1 MLPYQANSDA
11 LVPPPALL
19 PLPAELV
26 LPLSLS
32 DDDLVFALTVFAL
45 FFFSL
50 LASVCSPLDFG
61 GLDLGYADA
70 LVAFARIVFLGVDL
84 GEGFGVAFGFAV
96 AFGTCVSIGVGFGNS
111 ISLFA

>member
-1 MLPYQANSDA
+1 
-11 LVPPPALL
+11 
-19 PLPAELV
+19 LPAELV
-26 LPLSLS
+26 FPLSLS

-61 GLDLGYADA
+61 GLDVGCVDA
-70 LVAFARIVFLGVDL
+70 LVVFSSTVFLGVAL
-84 GEGFGVAFGFAV
+84 GEGFGEGFGVAFGFSV
-96 AFGTCVSIGVGFGNS
+96 GFGEGVSIGVSFGNS